1 MGCLLVSVVALATL
15 VIFGVTSMDRIF
27 SGIGSIFAATTP
39 RASVISS
46 RTVVESI
53 MPLGQLVTVRAQ
65 LAKVNVN
72 IAVHQGVL
80 DTCAYSVNHA
90 VQGTI
95 EAGID
100 VTQIDA
106 DALRYDADR
115 ETFVL
120 TLPPTQLTSC
130 RIDYIQQYNWSVST
144 CNPDWDGAR
153 LLASYVTL
161 TQFRDDALEGG
172 ILKRAEMEVRLVLG
186 GLVRLLTGH
195 PVEIS
200 FQQPETTVLPASC
213 NPEPPQGWTQDPTDN
228 SWSK

>member
-1 MGCLLVSVVALATL
+1 MGCLLVSVVALAAL
-15 VIFGVTSMDRIF
+15 VIFGVTSLDRIF
-27 SGIGSIFAATTP
+27 SSIGSMFAPTVP
-39 RASVISS
+39 RASVLSS
-46 RTVVESI
+46 QTIVESVL
-53 MPLGQLVTVRAQ
+53 PLGQLVTVSAQ
-65 LAKVNVN
+65 FAKVNVN
-72 IAVHQGVL
+72 VAVHQGVL

-100 VTQIDA
+100 VTQIDPN
-106 DALRYDADR
+106 ALRYDADR
-115 ETFVL
+115 ETYVL

-130 RIDYIQQYNWSVST
+130 RIDYIQQYNWSVNA

-153 LLASYVTL
+153 LLANYVTL

-200 FQQPETTVLPASC
+200 FQQPEAAVLPSSC
-213 NPEPPQGWTQDPTDN
+213 NPEPPQGWTRNPTDN
-228 SWSK
+228 SWSR